1 MENFFQKW
9 SFSGKKSTFRLNK
22 QVLVEKSQIKN
33 PLGLRGF
40 FIKGYLLVFIY
51 IDCILF
57 LITIVL
63 RLN

>member
-40 FIKGYLLVFIY
+40 FKGLFIGFYL
-51 IDCILF
+51 
-57 LITIVL
+57 
-63 RLN
+63 N